1 MFFKLNSVVII
12 FLIFSETLS
21 AQRLITGRILE
32 LNTKSPIDQVDISV
46 YKGIATTTSNNRGYF
61 QLTIGEGDSLL
72 ITHPEYKI
80 GLIAVPKVDVFVLYL
95 ESLTYYPAYL
105 DGPITLYKHLQ
116 KNLKYPRQARNKKI
130 EGWLCIELKVDSVG
144 NLIECKAL
152 NDIGGNCVKE
162 TVDVFQKIPGKWSVS
177 NSAKYFIF
185 PVLFKLDFKKKQFQ
199 MPDIDISHGKL
210 MEPIIITAAT
220 Y

>member
-1 MFFKLNSVVII
+1 MFFKLYSVFII

-21 AQRLITGRILE
+21 AQRLITGKILE
-32 LNTKSPIDQVDISV
+32 LNTKSPIDQVDVSV
-46 YKGIATTTSNNRGYF
+46 YKGTATTTSNNRGYF
-61 QLTIGEGDSLL
+61 QLTIDEGDSLL

-80 GLIAVPKVDVFVLYL
+80 GLIAVPKVDVFFLYL
-95 ESLTYYPAYL
+95 ESLTYYPTYL
-105 DGPITLYKHLQ
+105 DGPVTLYKHLQ

-130 EGWLCIELKVDSVG
+130 EGWLCIELKVDSAG

-177 NSAKYFIF
+177 NNAKYFIF
-185 PVLFKLDFKKKQFQ
+185 PVLFKLDFKEKQFQ